1 MCALFDDPLYL
12 SFFLESERDLDLSL
26 FTGDLDRDLRR
37 LVGDLDLD
45 LYLFSDFPLEE
56 SESDSDSLS
65 DLSLKKNKK
74 IKRNTTNE
82 KIFNLFLNKHDTL

>member
-1 MCALFDDPLYL
+1 MCELFDDPLYL

-37 LVGDLDLD
+37 QVGDLDLD
-45 LYLFSDFPLEE
+45 LYLFSDFLLEE
-56 SESDSDSLS
+56 SESEFDSLS
-65 DLSLKKNKK
+65 DLSLKKIRKSNK
-74 IKRNTTNE
+74 